1 MSLLFLNACTLI
13 PHSSLH
19 FTFLHYYYYY
29 IVQSVHSRCSSSP
42 RQIVPDRVC
51 SASASCFAL
60 AAPQSF
66 LSLLHPF
73 SIASSSSSSF
83 LFSFLLSYF
92 SIQRSRFSFCPGVSP
107 LSGSHPILSH
117 FIAFPVR
124 IRESTLHTKFDLQ
137 LQVIDSSSVAFR
149 CPLFLPSTL
158 LQVLNTN
165 LSCCLLASIILSGV
179 SCVHIPLSPFTL
191 LSPLYTTTA
200 L

>member
-1 MSLLFLNACTLI
+1 MQFLAATNHSGSGLQCQRIVLCVGCPSVLSL
-13 PHSSLH
+13 
-19 FTFLHYYYYY
+19 
-29 IVQSVHSRCSSSP
+29 SSS
-42 RQIVPDRVC
+42 
-51 SASASCFAL
+51 
-60 AAPQSF
+60 
-66 LSLLHPF
+66 SLLHRF
-73 SIASSSSSSF
+73 FIFFIIFIFFFAF
-83 LFSFLLSYF
+83 FF
-92 SIQRSRFSFCPGVSP
+92 SIQRFRFSFCPGFSP

-158 LQVLNTN
+158 LQVLNNN

-179 SCVHIPLSPFTL
+179 SCVHIPLFSFTL